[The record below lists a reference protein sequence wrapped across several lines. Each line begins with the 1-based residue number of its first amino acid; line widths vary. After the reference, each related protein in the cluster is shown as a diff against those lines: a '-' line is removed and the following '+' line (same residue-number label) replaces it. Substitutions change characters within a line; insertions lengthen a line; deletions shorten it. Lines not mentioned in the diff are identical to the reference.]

1 MPDLDLPQP
10 IPAADWRDGAVYQ
23 IYPRSFADSDG
34 NGVGDLQGMIDH
46 LDHLG
51 PDGLGVDAVWLS
63 PFYPS
68 PGHDLGYDVA
78 DHTRVDP
85 LFGSEADFDQLVD
98 ACHARGLRVII
109 DLVMNHTSDEHEWFR
124 QSRVSREGPYAD
136 YYLWRD
142 PSGWDAAGNPLPPN
156 NWVSFFGGSGWEFEP
171 ARQQFYYH
179 TFLVQQPELNWRD
192 PAVEA
197 DQWAMVRGWLERG
210 VDGFRLDVFNA
221 FLKDPGLRDNPVLPE
236 GSSPWTRL
244 EHKNDLDHA
253 DFADLIARFRAIV
266 DGYADRMSVG
276 ELFSGGT
283 PAAARYTS
291 GRHIV
296 FDWSLIE
303 APWTA
308 AAFTAAIQSREEA
321 YGPDRSP
328 TVALSNHDRERQ
340 AGRLAASVGREAD
353 SDAIARAAAVLQFGL
368 RGTPFLYYGQEI
380 GMVDVLIPDDEIVD
394 PPARLAGP
402 DFPWYDRS
410 RCRTPMQWAA
420 GRGAGFTSG
429 APWLRIAPDTDAR
442 NVAAQRGDPGSVL
455 ETYRRLLAARRESP
469 ALRIGRHDWIATGQP
484 DVLAWSRTAG
494 RERRLVVINFAGS
507 DRDIVVETAGDAWA
521 PVAGSHPDPAPVAQD
536 GRLRLRADEA
546 VVFRP
551 ATV

>member
-353 SDAIARAAAVLQFGL
+353 SDAIARAAAVIQFGL

-507 DRDIVVETAGDAWA
+507 DRDIVVEMAGDAWT